1 MQEVA
6 LGPVKYAL
14 DRAIVAGVP
23 ANTIVLLLLLPLVA
37 LFIAAARHLIGI
49 RGFGIFLPAA
59 LSVAFVATGPVVGI
73 GLFILI
79 VAVSTSARLILRRAK
94 VKLQYLPRMALIL
107 WLVSVSVLGVLFLAP
122 AVKNPA
128 LADVSIFAVLILAL
142 LAEDFTK
149 VQLGKSVKTAIALT
163 TETLILSL
171 ASFAI
176 LTYVPLQ
183 EYALVRPEALL
194 ITVGILDFLLGKY
207 SGLRLFEIWRFRRL
221 LKA

>member
-1 MQEVA
+1 M
-6 LGPVKYAL
+6 
-14 DRAIVAGVP
+14 
-23 ANTIVLLLLLPLVA
+23 VLIA
-37 LFIAAARHLIGI
+37 WLF
-49 RGFGIFLPAA
+49 
-59 LSVAFVATGPVVGI
+59 
-73 GLFILI
+73 
-79 VAVSTSARLILRRAK
+79 
-94 VKLQYLPRMALIL
+94 
-107 WLVSVSVLGVLFLAP
+107 SVSVLGVFFWAP